1 MVDNLNKKMAIGYW
15 WNLTTKW
22 ITRSIGIISTLI
34 LIRLLTPADFGIATL
49 ASIVIAL
56 FMMLSQ
62 VGTEKYVIK
71 TKECNDDL
79 LNSAWSLNIVLKILC
94 GLIIAGSANAVSQ
107 YIHEPVLKNVLL
119 LCSLIPIIGSLKNIG
134 LIYYEKELNYKPLTR
149 LAVGVKL
156 IVFPITI
163 GLAFWLQNY
172 WALVVGSVMTEVLTV
187 IGSYLLHPYRPHW
200 SSKQWNVQWHFSKWM
215 LISTTTGYIRSRI
228 DALLLGR
235 FLPSDSVGIYR
246 ISQEFAWLPFSE
258 FIAPATSS
266 FYAGISRISQNR
278 DELCDKI
285 IGYQTVAYLLVIPAT
300 LGIYALQ
307 DQIVAVV
314 MGEQWISSSPVI
326 GWLSILMLSMPLN
339 MALQTVLINLSKVKF
354 LVVIDLIM
362 IALIT
367 FSFSLLHQEQIY
379 SLQTYTMVRVM
390 LVVVFILLL
399 LTMYKLLLGMSLKRL
414 LTVCFMPVFPSGVMF
429 VAIERLEELLNY
441 SQPVNLMILTV
452 SGTLIFI
459 PLMFVLI
466 MFARKRIPDYQA
478 SYELIINMLVL
489 IKKKIS
495 TR

>member
-15 WNLTTKW
+15 WNLVTKW

-71 TKECNDDL
+71 AKECDDDL

-94 GLIIAGSANAVSQ
+94 GLIIASSANAVSQ
-107 YIHEPVLKNVLL
+107 YTHEPVLKNVLL

-134 LIYYEKELNYKPLTR
+134 LIYYERELNYKPLTR
-149 LAVGVKL
+149 LAVSVKL
-156 IVFPITI
+156 VVFPITI

-172 WALVVGSVMTEVLTV
+172 WALIVGSLMTEVLTV
-187 IGSYLLHPYRPHW
+187 IGSYMLHPYRPHW
-200 SSKQWNVQWHFSKWM
+200 SSRQWNTQWHFSQWM
-215 LISTTTGYIRSRI
+215 LLSTTTGYIRSRI

-235 FLPSDSVGIYR
+235 FFPSDSVGIYR

-258 FIAPATSS
+258 FIAPATAS
-266 FYAGISRISQNR
+266 FYAGIARISQNR

-285 IGYQTVAYLLVIPAT
+285 IGYQAVAYLLVIPST

-307 DQIVAVV
+307 DQIVDVV
-314 MGEQWISSSPVI
+314 MGEQWGSSSSVV

-339 MALQTVLINLSKVKF
+339 MALQTVLINLSKVKY
-354 LVVIDLIM
+354 LVVIDLVM
-362 IALIT
+362 IASIT

-379 SLQTYTMVRVM
+379 SLQIYTMVRVM

-399 LTMYKLLLGMSLKRL
+399 LVMYKLLLGISLKRL
-414 LTVCFMPVFPSGVMF
+414 LAVCLMPVFPSGVMF
-429 VAIERLEELLNY
+429 VGIECFENQLSY
-441 SQPVNLMILTV
+441 SQPVNLMILVV
-452 SGTLIFI
+452 SGMLIFI

-466 MFARKRIPDYQA
+466 MLTRKIIPDYQA
-478 SYELIINMLVL
+478 SYELIINILVL
-489 IKKKIS
+489 IKKKIGV
-495 TR
+495 R